1 MALPPP
7 AEREQLHTRRYHFEG
22 FRRTDSLWDI
32 EGRII
37 DTKHYAF
44 ENRDRGTVQPG
55 QPLHEMAVR
64 LTLDD
69 DFVVH
74 DIVADTMAS
83 PFSICSGVTPNYRNL
98 IGAQIGPGWRKAL
111 RQAVGGSDGC
121 THITE
126 MLGAMGTVA
135 YQTYVSDSDSS
146 NRDGKPRRSSLVN
159 SCHAFA
165 ADGPLVKEF
174 WPDQYTGE

>member
-1 MALPPP
+1 MPLPPP
-7 AEREQLHTRRYHFEG
+7 VEREPLHTRRYHFEG
-22 FRRTDSLWDI
+22 FQRSDGLWDI
-32 EGRII
+32 EGRIV

-44 ENRDRGTVQPG
+44 DNQHRGSIQPG
-55 QPLHEMAVR
+55 EPLHEMAVR

-69 DFVVH
+69 DFVVR
-74 DIVADTMAS
+74 DIAADTTAS
-83 PFSICSGVTPNYRNL
+83 PFAICPGVTPNYRNL
-98 IGAQIGPGWRKAL
+98 IGARVGPGWRKAL
-111 RQAVGGSDGC
+111 RQAVGGAGGC

-135 YQTYVSDSDSS
+135 YQTYVSKSDPS
-146 NRDGKPRRSSLVN
+146 NRDGKPRRSNLVN
-159 SCHAFA
+159 SCHAFS